1 MAKAKK
7 NKENP
12 KGAPAPGG
20 DGGNDD
26 LPPVK
31 ALADGGDGGDINRGN
46 IITTD
51 IEDEMKDSYL
61 DYAMSVIV
69 GRALPDVRD
78 GLKPV
83 HRRILT
89 GLADLGLTA
98 RS

>member
-12 KGAPAPGG
+12 KGAPVPGG
-20 DGGNDD
+20 DGGDD
-26 LPPVK
+26 ELPPVK
-31 ALADGGDGGDINRGN
+31 TLVADSGDGGDINRGN

-69 GRALPDVRD
+69 GALCRMFGTV
-78 GLKPV
+78 
-83 HRRILT
+83 
-89 GLADLGLTA
+89 
-98 RS
+98 